1 VGWAR
6 TAVAW
11 SLWAAAQYHFKWPT
25 AGPSAV
31 LSSAL
36 SSELKPWGTPS
47 TQLLR
52 AACSRTEV
60 ASISHCPSYKVTFL
74 TWPRFP
80 GSTC

>member
-36 SSELKPWGTPS
+36 SSELKPWGTPIHS
-47 TQLLR
+47 AAQSSLQPYRGGQHLSLSLL
-52 AACSRTEV
+52 
-60 ASISHCPSYKVTFL
+60 
-74 TWPRFP
+74 
-80 GSTC
+80 